1 MVLVIFRIS
10 VATVVSDEDPK
21 STRYV
26 PRKEEVGKKL
36 HIACTFVSYHGRR
49 YIIEGITSLLV
60 HHL

>member
-49 YIIEGITSLLV
+49 YIIEGITS
-60 HHL
+60 